1 MPSKLIKEIM
11 ANFNDN
17 PLIDDVKKCK
27 IFEIDKQMVKFGCLP
42 LLLQSPSINKYRFKF
57 IQSEEYSYNFITKNV
72 DHKLNLI
79 SENGMLAIER
89 KEFFRLANATR
100 KIERYF
106 TLSFKKGNGK
116 FKVQLSKFCIVK
128 NNVPI
133 ALGVCNKLSD
143 FEIDITDNPKEMS
156 DCIYQKIIN
165 GLEFLLSIDLL
176 LRHSGRIIGESLGR
190 EVAQEIVVI

>member
-1 MPSKLIKEIM
+1 MINQLIKEIM

-27 IFEIDKQMVKFGCLP
+27 IFEINKQMTKYGCLP
-42 LLLQSPSINKYRFKF
+42 ILLQSPSINKYRFKF

-106 TLSFKKGNGK
+106 TLSFKRKW
-116 FKVQLSKFCIVK
+116 
-128 NNVPI
+128 
-133 ALGVCNKLSD
+133 
-143 FEIDITDNPKEMS
+143 
-156 DCIYQKIIN
+156 KI
-165 GLEFLLSIDLL
+165 
-176 LRHSGRIIGESLGR
+176 
-190 EVAQEIVVI
+190 